1 MVSDVSATF
10 VARTTLRTLSGVFW
24 KHYVRSREKAHQLLL
39 LPRKGRVER
48 EHEQLLDLATEVPR
62 ALLKT
67 LLYRLDVLLS
77 REKHQNV
84 AGKRLR
90 DVDLQ
95 RRHDAGLDVVVLGS
109 LQVVRRD
116 VEATTLDLGKKR
128 REDPRS
134 ESARRQSTD

>member
-24 KHYVRSREKAHQLLL
+24 KHYVTPGNNTHQLLL

-48 EHEQLLDLATEVPR
+48 KHEQLLDLATQIPC
-62 ALLKT
+62 T
-67 LLYRLDVLLS
+67 LLQTFLDRLDVLLS
-77 REKHQNV
+77 GEEHQNV
-84 AGKRLR
+84 SGKRLR

-95 RRHDAGLDVVVLGS
+95 CRHDTGFDVVVLGS

-116 VEATTLDLGKKR
+116 VEATTFNLGER
-128 REDPRS
+128 RRVNARS
-134 ESARRQSTD
+134 RWARRRSTG